1 MLKGDG
7 TGVRIV
13 SDFKRFNQAIERPN
27 WSTESSTQLL
37 RLTDPEVRF
46 FVSLD
51 LTSGCHQIR
60 IDEESQNLLGIT
72 TPMGR
77 HKYTVLAQGITSA
90 PDIFNYLTDGSM
102 RYDGLGCIE
111 NMDDVILYGKTI
123 KELKEKLEKFL
134 AFCLKKN
141 SVLPKDRRIQAFYNM
156 RKHSCKQ
163 DVQIFCRMLASLQ
176 QLNPLIPMNIPAMR
190 KATGIREKFEWKW
203 KKNIKWC

>member
-90 PDIFNYLTDGSM
+90 SDIFNYLTDGSM
-102 RYDGLGCIE
+102 RYDC
-111 NMDDVILYGKTI
+111 
-123 KELKEKLEKFL
+123 
-134 AFCLKKN
+134 
-141 SVLPKDRRIQAFYNM
+141 
-156 RKHSCKQ
+156 
-163 DVQIFCRMLASLQ
+163 
-176 QLNPLIPMNIPAMR
+176 
-190 KATGIREKFEWKW
+190 
-203 KKNIKWC
+203 